1 MRSITA
7 GGCRA
12 YKLLQPLKK
21 ADFPPLLNPGI
32 HALTLPELQAIA
44 VTPFLADARRALL
57 FASFQQW
64 LQKLQSL
71 HVQAI
76 LWIDGSFLTS
86 KYGPDDIDCI
96 LWNPTTTIELTS
108 QQWAEVRELTDRDIA
123 KNRFS
128 IDFYMENPDAQQR
141 LHRRAY
147 FRGLF
152 GFQHDEKTPKGF
164 VELKL

>member
-1 MRSITA
+1 M
-7 GGCRA
+7 
-12 YKLLQPLKK
+12 KK
-21 ADFPPLLNPGI
+21 PDFPPLLSPGV
-32 HALTLPELQAIA
+32 HNLTLAELQAIA
-44 VTPFLADARRALL
+44 VAPFMADARRALL

-64 LQKLQSL
+64 FNKLQAMQ
-71 HVQAI
+71 VRAI

-96 LWNPTTTIELTS
+96 MWDPTESIPLTD
-108 QQWAEVRELTDRDIA
+108 QQWVEVRRLT
-123 KNRFS
+123 NRNAVKVQYGL
-128 IDFYMENPDAQQR
+128 DFYIENPSSEER
-141 LHRRAY
+141 LHRQAY

>member
-1 MRSITA
+1 MSETA
-7 GGCRA
+7 PVCRTNESVH
-12 YKLLQPLKK
+12 PLKK
-21 ADFPPLLNPGI
+21 ADFPPLLAPGI
-32 HALTLPELQAIA
+32 HALTLAELQAIA

-64 LQKLQSL
+64 VQKLQSL

-96 LWNPTTTIELTS
+96 MWNPTTAIELTS
-108 QQWAEVRELTDRDIA
+108 QQWAEVRELTDRDMA
-123 KNRFS
+123 KDRFS
-128 IDFYMENPDAQQR
+128 IDFYMENPDAHGR
-141 LHRRAY
+141 LLRQAY

>member
-1 MRSITA
+1 
-7 GGCRA
+7 
-12 YKLLQPLKK
+12 LKK
-21 ADFPPLLNPGI
+21 EDFPPLFIPGI
-32 HALTLPELQAIA
+32 HALTLAELQADA

-64 LQKLQSL
+64 LQKLQAL

-76 LWIDGSFLTS
+76 LWVDGSFVTS

-96 LWNPTTTIELTS
+96 MWDPTTTAELTS
-108 QQWAEVRELTDRDIA
+108 QQWREVRELTDRNVVKA
-123 KNRFS
+123 RFGV
-128 IDFYMENPDAQQR
+128 DLYMEKPTGHGR
-141 LHRRAY
+141 LHRQAY

-164 VELKL
+164 VELQL

>member
-1 MRSITA
+1 M
-7 GGCRA
+7 
-12 YKLLQPLKK
+12 KK
-21 ADFPPLLNPGI
+21 ADFPPLLIPGI
-32 HALTLPELQAIA
+32 HALTLAELQAIA

-86 KYGPDDIDCI
+86 KDGPDDVDCI
-96 LWNPTTTIELTS
+96 MWNPTTTVELTS
-108 QQWAEVRELTDRDIA
+108 EQWIEVRELTDRNLA
-123 KNRFS
+123 RARFN
-128 IDFYMENPDAQQR
+128 IDLYMEIPAEHKR
-141 LHRRAY
+141 LHRQAY

-152 GFQHDEKTPKGF
+152 GFQHDERTPKGF